1 MTPARL
7 QTIEEIFHAA
17 LDREPDQLNAFLD
30 ETCAGDEVLRAN
42 VEALLASHRQAGNFI
57 ETPVASLA
65 ASIVK
70 NGRAD
75 VLMGQ
80 TIGHYKI
87 SKRIGSGG
95 MGEVYLASDISA
107 GRKAALKLLP
117 TQFTGD
123 AERMKRFQQEARAVA
138 GLNHP
143 NILTIYEVGA
153 DSSLRYIASELIE
166 GETLRDR
173 LTRGPMQLSEA
184 VDVAIQVASALAA
197 AHNAGIVHRDIK
209 PENIMLRPDGYVKV
223 LDFGIAK
230 LAEQEVPV
238 TIPRNEAL
246 LLVETNLGSVLGTVR
261 YMSPEQARGA
271 HVDKSTDIWSLGVVL
286 YEMVTG
292 QPPFTGDT
300 PSDVMFAILEKEPPP
315 LTNYVAHAP
324 GELQQ
329 IISKTLR
336 KDRGQRYH
344 SAHELLQALKGFRHK
359 LEVEAE
365 LQRSSAARSWLHR
378 KPALAALLLLLLVV
392 VLALAL
398 PFYRHGN
405 PTTSSPPEKSIAVL
419 PFENLTRDPD
429 NAYFAEG
436 IQGEILTH
444 LAKVADLKVI
454 SRTSTQRY
462 QSKPRNLAQ
471 IAKQLGV
478 ANILEGS
485 VQKTADQVRV
495 NVQLVNAETDSHL
508 WADSYDRK
516 LTDIFGVESEIAKGI
531 AESLQAKLTGREE
544 EALAVKPTNNPEA
557 YDAYLRGLAFEGR
570 SFSSYGTYSP
580 DLTRKAAGF
589 YERAV
594 RLDPNFALAWAR
606 LSRVN
611 AHLCFSGQG
620 ESPSAHREAAKRA
633 LDNAQKLEPNSPET
647 LLALGY
653 YQYWGLRDYGSAKT
667 TFGHVSKL
675 LPGSSEVPRALGLI
689 ARREGH
695 WDESVAYFEQALTL
709 DPRNVELLIAA
720 ASTYTMLRQF
730 PAALKLYDRGLDITP
745 NDPDLMA
752 SKAGIYQAQG
762 NLQEAAKLLV
772 EVNAQTLSGNAFAT
786 KIIQLTLERNL
797 GEAVRLLQ
805 DRQAQF
811 HFDSEFDKTSN
822 QVGLALAQRLAG
834 DTAGAKAS
842 AEEARNTLEQLY
854 RDQPDNGALA
864 LSLSQAYAAMGEKD
878 LALKTAA
885 HPIMLLPR
893 AKDSKVGPMFE
904 ENLALIQTMVGEN
917 SGAIS
922 TLTRLL
928 QTPYGSVI
936 YGQAPITPTL
946 LRLDPIWD
954 PLRADP
960 AFQRLCEENAPL
972 PEKSIAVLPFENLS
986 KDEENAF
993 FASGVQDEILTDLA
1007 KVADLKVISRTSV
1020 MQYKSDLERN
1030 LREIA
1035 KTLGVS
1041 HVVEGSVQRAGE
1053 RVRVSAQL
1061 IDARN
1066 DTHLWAE
1073 HYERD
1078 VADIFAIQSEIAQQ
1092 IADQLKAN
1100 LSPAEKA
1107 AIAEPPTADLVA
1119 YAYYTK
1125 AREINIYDNWEG
1137 IEKSA
1142 KQKVELLEKAIQRDP
1157 NFALAYCALA
1167 KAQWD
1172 LSSKTNDPKPLE
1184 LARNAAESALRLR
1197 PDLAEAHV
1205 ELARY
1210 YFLAAVFGFDTAPN
1224 YARAR
1229 NELDIA
1235 RRELPNNAEAVAIL
1249 AKIEKTQNH
1258 WGPAPAYFQK
1268 ANDLDPRNGEVAW
1281 HLGQTLFEMR
1291 RYSELEQFLAKQAA
1305 SGGPLSPLDPLV
1317 KMLRAEIK
1325 LAQGDPAAAQSLL
1338 EQVPLDFSP
1347 MGQIWGTRFIATL
1360 YLRDYD
1366 AANRI
1371 IAATPAKWADF
1382 ALDGGPSGWAEGLV
1396 ARARGD
1402 KEKALAAFAAAREK
1416 MQAQQGDK
1424 RKDALYFGGV
1434 AKLDAGLGRKEEAIS
1449 EARRAVEIM
1458 PIAKDA
1464 VEGPI
1469 WVANLALVY
1478 VWTGERDRALEQ
1490 LEIVATL
1497 PGWGPTYGDLRLNP
1511 CWDDLRGDTRFDKIV
1526 AAAKASSR

>member
-1 MTPARL
+1 M
-7 QTIEEIFHAA
+7 
-17 LDREPDQLNAFLD
+17 
-30 ETCAGDEVLRAN
+30 
-42 VEALLASHRQAGNFI
+42 S
-57 ETPVASLA
+57 
-65 ASIVK
+65 SI
-70 NGRAD
+70 AP
-75 VLMGQ
+75 
-80 TIGHYKI
+80 
-87 SKRIGSGG
+87 S
-95 MGEVYLASDISA
+95 
-107 GRKAALKLLP
+107 
-117 TQFTGD
+117 
-123 AERMKRFQQEARAVA
+123 
-138 GLNHP
+138 
-143 NILTIYEVGA
+143 
-153 DSSLRYIASELIE
+153 
-166 GETLRDR
+166 
-173 LTRGPMQLSEA
+173 
-184 VDVAIQVASALAA
+184 ASAL
-197 AHNAGIVHRDIK
+197 
-209 PENIMLRPDGYVKV
+209 
-223 LDFGIAK
+223 
-230 LAEQEVPV
+230 
-238 TIPRNEAL
+238 T
-246 LLVETNLGSVLGTVR
+246 
-261 YMSPEQARGA
+261 
-271 HVDKSTDIWSLGVVL
+271 
-286 YEMVTG
+286 
-292 QPPFTGDT
+292 
-300 PSDVMFAILEKEPPP
+300 
-315 LTNYVAHAP
+315 
-324 GELQQ
+324 
-329 IISKTLR
+329 
-336 KDRGQRYH
+336 
-344 SAHELLQALKGFRHK
+344 
-359 LEVEAE
+359 
-365 LQRSSAARSWLHR
+365 
-378 KPALAALLLLLLVV
+378 
-392 VLALAL
+392 AL
-398 PFYRHGN
+398 PG
-405 PTTSSPPEKSIAVL
+405 
-419 PFENLTRDPD
+419 
-429 NAYFAEG
+429 
-436 IQGEILTH
+436 
-444 LAKVADLKVI
+444 
-454 SRTSTQRY
+454 
-462 QSKPRNLAQ
+462 
-471 IAKQLGV
+471 
-478 ANILEGS
+478 
-485 VQKTADQVRV
+485 
-495 NVQLVNAETDSHL
+495 
-508 WADSYDRK
+508 
-516 LTDIFGVESEIAKGI
+516 
-531 AESLQAKLTGREE
+531 
-544 EALAVKPTNNPEA
+544 
-557 YDAYLRGLAFEGR
+557 
-570 SFSSYGTYSP
+570 
-580 DLTRKAAGF
+580 
-589 YERAV
+589 
-594 RLDPNFALAWAR
+594 
-606 LSRVN
+606 
-611 AHLCFSGQG
+611 
-620 ESPSAHREAAKRA
+620 
-633 LDNAQKLEPNSPET
+633 
-647 LLALGY
+647 
-653 YQYWGLRDYGSAKT
+653 
-667 TFGHVSKL
+667 
-675 LPGSSEVPRALGLI
+675 
-689 ARREGH
+689 
-695 WDESVAYFEQALTL
+695 
-709 DPRNVELLIAA
+709 
-720 ASTYTMLRQF
+720 
-730 PAALKLYDRGLDITP
+730 
-745 NDPDLMA
+745 
-752 SKAGIYQAQG
+752 
-762 NLQEAAKLLV
+762 
-772 EVNAQTLSGNAFAT
+772 
-786 KIIQLTLERNL
+786 
-797 GEAVRLLQ
+797 
-805 DRQAQF
+805 
-811 HFDSEFDKTSN
+811 
-822 QVGLALAQRLAG
+822 
-834 DTAGAKAS
+834 
-842 AEEARNTLEQLY
+842 
-854 RDQPDNGALA
+854 
-864 LSLSQAYAAMGEKD
+864 
-878 LALKTAA
+878 
-885 HPIMLLPR
+885 
-893 AKDSKVGPMFE
+893 
-904 ENLALIQTMVGEN
+904 
-917 SGAIS
+917 
-922 TLTRLL
+922 
-928 QTPYGSVI
+928 
-936 YGQAPITPTL
+936 
-946 LRLDPIWD
+946 
-954 PLRADP
+954 
-960 AFQRLCEENAPL
+960 
-972 PEKSIAVLPFENLS
+972 KSIAVLPFENLS
-986 KDEENAF
+986 KNEENAF
-993 FASGVQDEILTDLA
+993 FAGGVQDEILTDLA

-1338 EQVPLDFSP
+1338 EQMPLDFSP

-1424 RKDALYFGGV
+1424 PKDALYFGGV